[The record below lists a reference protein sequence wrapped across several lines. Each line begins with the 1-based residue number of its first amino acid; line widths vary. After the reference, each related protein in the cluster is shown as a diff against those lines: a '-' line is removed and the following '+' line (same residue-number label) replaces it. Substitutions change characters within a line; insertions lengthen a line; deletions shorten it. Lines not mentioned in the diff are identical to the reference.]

1 MRKTPAFLT
10 ILGLSAAAL
19 VGCSTNAADSCARVV
34 TSDAAVNEL
43 VSVDGEFGQVP
54 DVEVYTPF
62 HVDELGWV
70 DLTEGEGTPIT
81 TPEQMVVLDMVLL
94 NGQTGETA
102 VATSYDV
109 TLSSVFS
116 MGRWIDTLP
125 GLDDA
130 LRCAQEG
137 DRVVVALPSDAI
149 NPAAAAQIG
158 LDEDDSAV
166 AVVDVR
172 KVYLPKATGA
182 DQFTDSNGLPSVVR
196 APNGRP
202 GVIIPDAPAPEELS
216 IQTLKKGDGEVVT
229 GDQPVRAHYTGLL
242 WDTREVFDTSWDSEP
257 VSFDLN
263 AVVPGFA
270 AALEGQTVGSQV
282 LVVVPPDQGYGDAG
296 QGAIPGGAT
305 LVFVI
310 DILGLDPEPTS

>member
-1 MRKTPAFLT
+1 MRKTPAFIAT
-10 ILGLSAAAL
+10 LGLTAAAL
-19 VGCSTNAADSCARVV
+19 VGCSASPSDGCARVTDTDPAV
-34 TSDAAVNEL
+34 TDL
-43 VSVDGEFGQVP
+43 VSVSGDFGAAP
-54 DVEVYTPF
+54 DVDVYTPF
-62 HVDELGWV
+62 QVDELAWT

-81 TPEQMVVLDMVLL
+81 TPNQMVVLDMVVL
-94 NGQTGETA
+94 NGKTGEPA
-102 VATSYDV
+102 VATSYDE

-116 MGRWIDTLP
+116 MSRWIDTLP
-125 GLDDA
+125 GLEES
-130 LRCAQEG
+130 LQCAQEG
-137 DRVVVALPSDAI
+137 DRVVIALPSDAI
-149 NPAAAAQIG
+149 NPAAATQIG
-158 LDEDDSAV
+158 LEEGSSAV

-172 KVYLPKATGA
+172 KVYLPKADGA

-202 GVIIPDAPAPEELS
+202 GVIIPDAPAPTELS
-216 IQTLKKGDGEVVT
+216 IQTIKKGDGEVVT

-242 WDTREVFDTSWDSEP
+242 WDTREVFDTSWDGDP

-310 DILGLDPEPTS
+310 DILGLDPQPAS

>member
-1 MRKTPAFLT
+1 MRKTPAFLAT
-10 ILGLSAAAL
+10 LGLTAAAL
-19 VGCSTNAADSCARVV
+19 VGCSASPTDGCVRV
-34 TSDAAVNEL
+34 TDTDAAATDL
-43 VSVDGEFGQVP
+43 VTVTGEFGQSP

-62 HVDELGWV
+62 EVDELAWA

-81 TPEQMVVLDMVLL
+81 TRDQMVVLDMVVL
-94 NGQTGETA
+94 NGQTGEPA
-102 VATSYDV
+102 VSTSYDV

-116 MGRWIDTLP
+116 MARWIDTLP
-125 GLDDA
+125 GLEES
-130 LRCAQEG
+130 LKCAQEG
-137 DRVVVALPSDAI
+137 DRVVVALPPEGI

-158 LDEDDSAV
+158 LEEGGSAV

-202 GVIIPDAPAPEELS
+202 GVIIPDAPAPTQLS
-216 IQTLKKGDGEVVT
+216 IQTIKKGDGEVVT

-270 AALEGQTVGSQV
+270 AAVEGQTVGSQV

-296 QGAIPGGAT
+296 QGAIPGGST

-310 DILGLDPEPTS
+310 DILGLDPEPAS

>member
-1 MRKTPAFLT
+1 MRKTPAFLAT
-10 ILGLSAAAL
+10 LGLTAAAL
-19 VGCSTNAADSCARVV
+19 AGCSTTPSDGCVRVTDTDTSV
-34 TSDAAVNEL
+34 TDL
-43 VSVDGEFGQVP
+43 VTVTGEFGEVP
-54 DVEVYTPF
+54 DVELYTPF
-62 HVDELGWV
+62 RVDELAWT
-70 DLTEGEGTPIT
+70 DLSEGEGTAIT
-81 TPEQMVVLDMVLL
+81 TPDQMVVLDMVVL

-116 MGRWIDTLP
+116 MSRWIDTLP
-125 GLDDA
+125 GLEQS
-130 LRCAQEG
+130 LQCAQEG
-137 DRVVVALPSDAI
+137 DRVVVALPADAI
-149 NPAAAAQIG
+149 NPAAATQIG
-158 LDEDDSAV
+158 LEADGSAV

-202 GVIIPDAPAPEELS
+202 GVIIPDAPAPTELS
-216 IQTLKKGDGEVVT
+216 IQTIKKGDGEVVT
-229 GDQPVRAHYTGLL
+229 GDRPVRANYTGLL
-242 WDTREVFDTSWDSEP
+242 WDTREVFDTSWDAEP

-282 LVVVPPDQGYGDAG
+282 LVVVPPDQGYGDAD
-296 QGAIPGGAT
+296 QGAIPGGST

-310 DILGLDPEPTS
+310 DILGLDPEPSS